1 MIVART
7 IGGPAYPEMIKEM
20 ERELTE
26 VIEYFDRPIN
36 FEALRLA
43 DETSKLSYSQSA
55 DR

>member
-26 VIEYFDRPIN
+26 VIEDYNRAMN
-36 FEALRLA
+36 SEALRLA
-43 DETSKLSYSQSA
+43 NETSKLSCSGSV
-55 DR
+55 DS